1 MLRFKLRWTTA
12 VLSTLACVVGSCS
25 AQERPVVATPVV
37 AQGTPKSSRQ
47 PSSTDTQEPA
57 SQANNPNPPK
67 EDENP
72 KRILGII
79 PNFET
84 TDGDAVQALQALT
97 SKQKYNLAWQQ
108 MSDFGAHIGAAFQAG
123 LLQAGNGEPHY
134 GQGWGAYGER
144 FAAGEGDQVTSNFF
158 IFGFLP
164 HILKEDPRYFR
175 KGKGSMVSR
184 IYYAASRTVITRT
197 DSGDSTFNVPQVA
210 GQLMQQGI
218 SNLYYPKVDRD
229 VSGTFKG
236 WGLNLAYNSGYNV
249 LKEFYPDFL
258 KLLARRHWNRAQ
270 PVGAPPSFSNTIS

>member
-1 MLRFKLRWTTA
+1 MLRFKMRWTTT
-12 VLSTLACVVGSCS
+12 VLSTLVCVVGPCS
-25 AQERPVVATPVV
+25 AQERPVVRTPVV
-37 AQGTPKSSRQ
+37 AQATSKSSPQ
-47 PSSTDTQEPA
+47 PSSTGAQEPA
-57 SQANNPNPPK
+57 SQANNPKPPK

-84 TDGDAVQALQALT
+84 TDGDAVQALRPLT
-97 SKQKYNLAWQQ
+97 TKQKYNLAWHQ
-108 MSDFGAHIGAAFQAG
+108 MSDYGAHVGAAFQAG
-123 LLQAGNGEPHY
+123 LLQASNGEPHY

-175 KGKGSMVSR
+175 KGKGSTVSR
-184 IYYAASRTVITRT
+184 IYYAASRTVISKT
-197 DSGDSTFNVPQVA
+197 DSGDSTFNLPQVA

-218 SNLYYPKVDRD
+218 SNLYYPKVDRN

-258 KLLARRHWNRAQ
+258 KLIVRRHGNRGQ
-270 PVGAPPSFSNTIS
+270 RVGAPPLSPNTIS